1 MFCKQCGRQ
10 IGQGGS
16 ICRYCGAPA
25 DAAPGYGYA
34 GQQAAAG
41 NDPAPKKKKTG
52 LVVAL
57 AVIAVLAVALTVAFV
72 LLLKRPGGTDA
83 FTAVD
88 NVLIDLEEDT
98 PAQADEGEG
107 TQDEPGGFDD
117 ESFGNS
123 PVSGEP
129 AGSDS
134 SPEAPQQTGLDEDY
148 STSERPDLSDF
159 LWYVESV
166 FFDGPP
172 EGRTPVSGF
181 AELVGGWKAYIW
193 YDPNDAAGAGGW
205 DFLNINIDGRASG
218 VTVTL
223 DWYRMG
229 MADTGSTL
237 DVTGLA
243 DTVLYGDYSQSGL
256 TAGDPG
262 YTVHIAEFYFYNGKQ
277 YGVGSISMESGEETY
292 VAMVRP

>member
-72 LLLKRPGGTDA
+72 LLLKHPGGTDA

-98 PAQADEGEG
+98 RRRQYEGKAADEPADSTTSLSG
-107 TQDEPGGFDD
+107 TARFPG
-117 ESFGNS
+117 N
-123 PVSGEP
+123 
-129 AGSDS
+129 
-134 SPEAPQQTGLDEDY
+134 
-148 STSERPDLSDF
+148 RPTATALRKLRSR
-159 LWYVESV
+159 
-166 FFDGPP
+166 P
-172 EGRTPVSGF
+172 
-181 AELVGGWKAYIW
+181 GWTRIIRRRNV
-193 YDPNDAAGAGGW
+193 P
-205 DFLNINIDGRASG
+205 I
-218 VTVTL
+218 
-223 DWYRMG
+223 
-229 MADTGSTL
+229 
-237 DVTGLA
+237 
-243 DTVLYGDYSQSGL
+243 
-256 TAGDPG
+256 
-262 YTVHIAEFYFYNGKQ
+262 
-277 YGVGSISMESGEETY
+277 
-292 VAMVRP
+292 